1 MSESKAPWKIPYFHH
16 PPFNAGPG
24 HGSSYNVLRHWVDL
38 FQRSGVKVVFTGAEH
53 DFQFSDLSDATGHI
67 RYIVS
72 GAGGE
77 LRLGTSWGTCPVLTS
92 KAGRPCVHFL
102 VVEID
107 GQAMRI
113 TPVAADQMVVRDA
126 GGRELAMPRM
136 VIDGRL

>member
-1 MSESKAPWKIPYFHH
+1 MPTSRAPWKIPYFHH

-24 HGSSYNVLRHWVDL
+24 HGSSYNVLRHWLDV
-38 FQRSGVKVVFTGAEH
+38 FQRSGVKVVLTGHEH
-53 DFQFSDLSDATGHI
+53 NFQFSDLSDATGHI

-77 LRLGTSWGTCPVLTS
+77 LRLGNVTANMPNAHIEGW
-92 KAGRPCVHFL
+92 AAARHFL

-113 TPVAADQMVVRDA
+113 TPMSSEDMVVRDA
-126 GGRELAMPRM
+126 SGKEIGMPLS
-136 VIDGRL
+136 VDGRL